1 MFFLT
6 PGEYLAMVAFLDV
19 PPVMSR
25 INIMLTVGA
34 GALSLNAFVGFL
46 TLVVDALT
54 DPNFCHEKA
63 GLEP

>member
-1 MFFLT
+1 
-6 PGEYLAMVAFLDV
+6 MVAFLDV